1 MYKIMIV
8 DDESIIRKGLRDYI
22 CWQQYGFEV
31 ISEAENGIAALQ
43 LAREYKPDVILTD
56 IYMPL
61 MDGIEFSKKVKELL
75 PEVIVIFISGYN
87 DFSYAQRAIEL
98 GIYRYLTKPVKTQD
112 LIAVL
117 DEVAKELEHIQIQ
130 KNELKKINS
139 LIKESMPIL
148 KERFLLNLVQGELK
162 EKEIQNRSQYLGLD
176 IKGSSFLSMV
186 ISLDD
191 YFVYMEQKSE
201 EDINIIKF
209 GIHQLVEECFKEFI
223 ERFYLF
229 VDRKDEIAVIGCS
242 ETEIGVH
249 ASNLFNNLQR
259 LQENVKRYFKT
270 TVSIGIGETYS
281 NIEMTAKS
289 YSEAQ
294 EALEYR
300 TAHGKNSIIYIRDIR
315 PSERFVPNENIYD
328 KSGELIQMI
337 RGGEKE
343 SCLTLV
349 ENMFIDL
356 SKYEVIKKED
366 MHLFIID
373 LLSKLIKTVNE
384 FGGNVQE
391 VYGESFTRM
400 TIFNFYTLEEVKL
413 RFLELVKATVD
424 YVGVKRKA
432 VSRNFIEKAKDFID
446 ENFAVRELN
455 LNMVAE
461 SVHISPAYLS
471 QLFKQVTGESC
482 IEYITKARINESR
495 RLLKDTN
502 LKTYEI
508 AEMVGYSDPQYFSTS
523 FKKIVGT
530 SPTNYRNMI
539 TTDIFD

>member
-22 CWQQYGFEV
+22 NWQEYGFEV
-31 ISEAENGIAALQ
+31 IAEAENGIVALQ
-43 LAREYKPDVILTD
+43 LARELKPDVILTD

-75 PEVIVIFISGYN
+75 PEIIVIFISGYN

-117 DEVAKELEHIQIQ
+117 DEASKELEHIQIQ

-139 LIKESMPIL
+139 LIRESMPIL
-148 KERFLLNLVQGELK
+148 KERFLLNLVQGELQ
-162 EKEIQNRSQYLGLD
+162 EKEIQSRSQYLGLD
-176 IKGSSFLSMV
+176 FRGNSFFSLV

-191 YFVYMEQKSE
+191 YYIYMEQKSE

-209 GIHQLVEECFKEFI
+209 GIHQLVDECFKDFL
-223 ERFYLF
+223 ERFYIF
-229 VDRKDEIAVIGCS
+229 IDKKDEIAVIGCS
-242 ETEIGVH
+242 DIDFRSH
-249 ASNLFNNLQR
+249 AASLFNSLQR
-259 LQENVKRYFKT
+259 LQETVKRYFKT
-270 TVSIGIGETYS
+270 TISIGIGETYAG
-281 NIEMTAKS
+281 IEMLSKS
-289 YSEAQ
+289 YTEAQ

-300 TAHGKNSIIYIRDIR
+300 TAHGKNSIIYIRDIL
-315 PSERFVPNENIYD
+315 PSERFVPSERIYD
-328 KSGELIQMI
+328 KSAELIQMI
-337 RGGEKE
+337 KGGEKE
-343 SCLTLV
+343 GCIIFV
-349 ENMFIDL
+349 ENLFNEL
-356 SKYEVIKKED
+356 AKYEVIKKED

-373 LLSKLIKTVNE
+373 MLSKLIKTVTE

-400 TIFNFYTLEEVKL
+400 TIFNFFTLEEFKL
-413 RFLELVKATVD
+413 KFEELVKATID
-424 YVGVKRKA
+424 YVGIKRKA
-432 VSRNFIEKAKDFID
+432 VNRNFIEKAKNFINA
-446 ENFAVRELN
+446 NFAVRELN

-495 RLLKDTN
+495 RLLKDTT

-508 AEMVGYSDPQYFSTS
+508 AEMVGYSDSQYFSTS

>member
-1 MYKIMIV
+1 MYKLMIV

-22 CWQQYGFEV
+22 KWQEHGFEV
-31 ISEAENGIAALQ
+31 VAEAENGITALQ
-43 LAREYKPDVILTD
+43 LAREHKPEVILTD

-117 DEVAKELEHIQIQ
+117 DEVSKELEHIQIQ
-130 KNELKKINS
+130 KNELKKIDS

-148 KERFLLNLVQGELK
+148 KERFLLNLAQGDLK
-162 EKEIQNRSQYLGLD
+162 EKEIQSRSQYLGLD
-176 IKGSSFLSMV
+176 IRGKGFFSLV

-191 YFVYMEQKSE
+191 YFVYTEQKSE

-209 GIHQLVEECFKEFI
+209 GINQLVKECFNDFK
-223 ERFYLF
+223 ERFYIF
-229 VDRKDEIAVIGCS
+229 VDRKDEIAIICCS
-242 ETEIGVH
+242 DADNG
-249 ASNLFNNLQR
+249 AQRGNLFNNLQR
-259 LQENVKRYFKT
+259 LQETVKRYFKT
-270 TVSIGIGETYS
+270 TVSIGIGETYPS
-281 NIEMTAKS
+281 IERVSKS
-289 YSEAQ
+289 YTEAQ

-300 TAHGKNSIIYIRDIR
+300 TAHGKNSIIYIRDII
-315 PSERFVPNENIYD
+315 PGEKFVLNENIYD

-337 RGGEKE
+337 KSGEKE
-343 SCLTLV
+343 GCINYV
-349 ENMFIDL
+349 EGIFSDL

-373 LLSKLIKTVNE
+373 MLSKLIKTVTE
-384 FGGNVQE
+384 FGGNVQDI
-391 VYGESFTRM
+391 YGESFTRM
-400 TIFNFYTLEEVKL
+400 TIFNFFTLEEFKL
-413 RFLELVKATVD
+413 KFIELVKATID
-424 YVGVKRKA
+424 YVGIKRKA
-432 VSRNFIEKAKDFID
+432 VNRNFIEKAKSFIKD
-446 ENFAVRELN
+446 NFAVRELN

-482 IEYITKARINESR
+482 IEYITKARINEAR

-508 AEMVGYSDPQYFSTS
+508 AEMVGYSDSQYFSTS